1 MLTGVVGLVLGLI
14 FLAVG
19 ILKHVWSKQGEK
31 SVEKQPPTP
40 AQLGGSQVQDQ
51 PGLHTAQTSKIGN
64 VMLTKAS

>member
-40 AQLGGSQVQDQ
+40 STVRRVTGSRPTWATHSSDI
-51 PGLHTAQTSKIGN
+51 KDR
-64 VMLTKAS
+64 K